1 MDEPESLSHRNREC
15 KYSVVIGFLP
25 HFLFSFRV
33 DASRRLRASE
43 QKREDVQRARSAW
56 RQALPTMDVG
66 KLVLIDET
74 WTSTSMTRR

>member
-1 MDEPESLSHRNREC
+1 
-15 KYSVVIGFLP
+15 VVIGFLP